1 MREPTVSHAALQRAV
16 ERGIISQQQLDALLG
31 DASAPDTP
39 PPPPPVEAPQ
49 AFNAITVAYYLGAF
63 VVLFAFGWFLVD
75 RWRSLGPSGVL
86 AVALIYAALFL
97 GTSEFLRR
105 QRFEFASA
113 VAMLLAV
120 GMTPLIT
127 WALLDLGG
135 MWPSARPGQCEASLP
150 FVLECRGKWM
160 VIELT
165 TILASLVALRRV
177 QNALLMEPIA
187 IALLVLTF
195 HIVESIFGRTFDST
209 AAGWAI
215 ILAASLML
223 LLAYTVDLR
232 NTTKHDYAFSL
243 YIPALIAAFSGMQL
257 VWTFDPAF
265 RHALLPIAIIALAV
279 AIYMRRRLFLIFG
292 AVTFIWYLG
301 WLAFDVFRKV
311 VALPIMLAT
320 VGFLVIL
327 GAVWLQRN
335 YPRIVARVS
344 ASNQGR
350 RTMPAGHVLFL
361 TPALLALLMIPL
373 AGRVDRELDRKRR
386 QDQQAWAIRFER
398 QERARRAARDS
409 AQRTDGGRQP
419 DTVTRRVAAPR

>member
-16 ERGIISQQQLDALLG
+16 ERGIISQEQLDGLLG
-31 DASAPDTP
+31 DANAPDTP

-49 AFNAITVAYYLGAF
+49 AFNAITIAYYLGAF

-75 RWRSLGPSGVL
+75 RWRALGTTGVL
-86 AVALIYAALFL
+86 VVALVYAALFL
-97 GTSEFLRR
+97 GTSEYLRR
-105 QRFEFASA
+105 QGFGFASA

-135 MWPSARPGQCEASLP
+135 AWPAPGSGRCDWDVP

-165 TILASLVALRRV
+165 TILTSLVALRRV

-187 IALLVLTF
+187 IALLILTF

-215 ILAASLML
+215 IVAASLML

-232 NTTKHDYAFSL
+232 NTTRHDYAFSL
-243 YIPALIAAFSGMQL
+243 YIPALIAAFAGMQL
-257 VWTFDPAF
+257 VWSFDHTL
-265 RHALLPIAIIALAV
+265 RHALLAIAIIAMAV
-279 AIYMRRRLFLIFG
+279 AVYMRRRVFLVFG
-292 AVTFIWYLG
+292 AVSFVWYLG
-301 WLAFDVFRKV
+301 FLAFDVFRKV
-311 VALPIMLAT
+311 IALPIMLAT

-335 YPRIVARVS
+335 YPRIVATVS

-350 RTMPAGHVLFL
+350 RMVPAGRALFL
-361 TPALLALLMIPL
+361 APAVLALLMIPV
-373 AGRVDRELDRKRR
+373 AGGIDREQQRQRR
-386 QDQQAWAIRFER
+386 QQQQAWAIKGKR
-398 QERARRAARDS
+398 QERARKATPDS
-409 AQRTDGGRQP
+409 AAVKGAGRP
-419 DTVTRRVAAPR
+419 ADTQSVRAVTPR